1 MKYFSTRS
9 AGRLL
14 SFEETVL
21 AGLAPDGGLYIP
33 EHIPSLPVDWQTTWK
48 DYSFVDISVEIL
60 SLYVTSDE
68 ISKADLRQLVERS
81 YSTFRHP
88 EITPLKKL
96 TDTTYVLELFHG
108 PTFAFKDV
116 ALQLLGN
123 LFEFFLKRRNQRK
136 GPGEKPEKLTVV
148 GATSGDTGSELVFK
162 VIQLWG
168 AESTSEFGPAP
179 GTFLLAADIRHPS
192 AYVQERTS
200 LLFQVLTKSSHHS
213 AAIYG
218 LRNKANVSIF
228 ILHPKGRVSPI
239 QEAQMTTVMDLNVHN
254 LAVKGTFDDCQDVVK
269 ALFGDR
275 EFNATHRLGAV
286 NSINWARI
294 LAQTIYYFLS
304 YFHIKRQVADP
315 ALEIQYVVPTG
326 NFGDILAG
334 YYAKRMGLPIGRL
347 GIATNANDILTR
359 FWKSGAYE
367 KVDSSGAPPPAAGTS
382 DASGVKETLSPAMD
396 ILVSSNFERLLWY
409 LVYDTSKELD
419 DAARRR
425 TAGAMIAD
433 WMGKVRSDGR
443 VQVPAEVLERAR
455 ADFFAE
461 RVTDEET
468 LETIRYY
475 FGLAK
480 YIADPHT
487 AVGLHVARMVAPSNP
502 GHVRQIV
509 LSTAHPAKF
518 SEAVTRALDGAPAFD
533 FERDVLPLEFN
544 GLLERERRVIDVEGA
559 DVELVK
565 KVVEKTLSSVSLD
578 HAELYPELALQSTSF
593 APEAPMPRGHR
604 GR

>member
-1 MKYFSTRS
+1 MFQTS
-9 AGRLL
+9 ATTADMMATPRQHTGGRQRVASRLGAH
-14 SFEETVL
+14 TVL

-33 EHIPSLPVDWQTTWK
+33 EHIPSLPGNWQTAWRNH
-48 DYSFVDISVEIL
+48 SFVDLSIEVL

-68 ISKADLRQLVERS
+68 ISRDELRQLVEKS

-88 EITPLKKL
+88 DITPLKKL
-96 TDTTYVLELFHG
+96 TDSAYILELFHG

-123 LFEFFLKRRNQRK
+123 LFEFFLKRRNQHK
-136 GPGEKPEKLTVV
+136 APNEKPEKLTVV
-148 GATSGDTGSELVFK
+148 GATSGDTG
-162 VIQLWG
+162 
-168 AESTSEFGPAP
+168 
-179 GTFLLAADIRHPS
+179 
-192 AYVQERTS
+192 
-200 LLFQVLTKSSHHS
+200 S

-239 QEAQMTTVMDLNVHN
+239 QEAQMTTVTDPNVHN
-254 LAVKGTFDDCQDVVK
+254 LAVKGTFDDCQDIVK
-269 ALFGDR
+269 SLFADR
-275 EFNATHRLGAV
+275 EFNAKHRLGAV

-294 LAQTIYYFLS
+294 LAQTVYYFLS
-304 YFHIKRQVADP
+304 YFHLKRQVPNDAD
-315 ALEIQYVVPTG
+315 LEIQYVVPTG

-347 GIATNANDILTR
+347 GIATNANDILAR

-367 KVDSSGAPPPAAGTS
+367 KVDSSRATTPAGETAPAAGAS
-382 DASGVKETLSPAMD
+382 DGKQAEDTSGVRETLSPAMD

-409 LVYDTSKELD
+409 LAYDSAKGSD
-419 DAARRR
+419 DAEKRRS
-425 TAGAMIAD
+425 AGATIAE
-433 WMGKVRSDGR
+433 WMGKVKSDGR
-443 VQVPAEVLERAR
+443 VQVPTEVLDRAR
-455 ADFFAE
+455 RDFFAE
-461 RVTDEET
+461 RVSDEQT

-475 FGLAK
+475 FESAR

-487 AVGLHVARMVAPSNP
+487 AVGLYVARVVAPSNP
-502 GHVRQIV
+502 PNVRQIV

-518 SEAVTRALDGAPAFD
+518 SEAVTRALEGSPSFN
-533 FERDVLPLEFN
+533 FERDVLPPEFK

-565 KVVEKTLSSVSLD
+565 EVIEKYVVQDVGQVGAD
-578 HAELYPELALQSTSF
+578 V
-593 APEAPMPRGHR
+593 
-604 GR
+604 